1 MTTNHAA
8 LVARSSRH
16 EHELPVVEIVGS
28 SCQFRRAPT
37 VRSAAVVLLIGEPP
51 ADLRLV
57 FLVPSANLNTL
68 HSEPVRLKYLNE
80 GVGGGWGWGWG
91 GCKGVGG
98 VWRGGYKAQ
107 GEEESAEGGDM
118 KKA

>member
-1 MTTNHAA
+1 MNVTTNHAG

-80 GVGGGWGWGWG
+80 GVGG
-91 GCKGVGG
+91 VGG
-98 VWRGGYKAQ
+98 GGGGEVQGGWRGGTRR
-107 GEEESAEGGDM
+107 
-118 KKA
+118 